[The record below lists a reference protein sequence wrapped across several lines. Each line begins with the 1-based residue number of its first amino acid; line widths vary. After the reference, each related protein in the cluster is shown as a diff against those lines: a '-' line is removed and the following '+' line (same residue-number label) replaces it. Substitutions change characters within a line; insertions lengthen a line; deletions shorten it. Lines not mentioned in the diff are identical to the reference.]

1 MGAATGVHGRAQES
15 ATMND
20 KAAKPT
26 KQAAAKAPPRPA
38 KTATTRKAPK
48 PAAKPAT
55 KPARKPAAKSVRQP
69 VQRAAT
75 TAKAQ
80 AAPVEELDREEKG
93 VKAGRP
99 SLYDPIFAKTAELV
113 CGVAGLTDEDLA
125 REFDVSVRTINRW
138 KQAHPEFR
146 EALMLGK
153 QRADNRVVN
162 ALFNNAVGF
171 RYEALDIRT
180 VGVGKGLSDIVQ
192 TPHEKFVE
200 PDTFAQQYWL
210 NNRRP
215 DQWKA
220 KVEVT
225 VEATA
230 MDVETANARFFER
243 MQQSLARQA
252 AVKAEREALGMTGD

>member
-1 MGAATGVHGRAQES
+1 
-15 ATMND
+15 MND

-75 TAKAQ
+75 ATKAQ
-80 AAPVEELDREEKG
+80 AAPVEELDREEKS

-162 ALFNNAVGF
+162 ALFN
-171 RYEALDIRT
+171 
-180 VGVGKGLSDIVQ
+180 LSLI
-192 TPHEKFVE
+192 HISE
-200 PDTFAQQYWL
+200 PT
-210 NNRRP
+210 RP
-215 DQWKA
+215 Y
-220 KVEVT
+220 
-225 VEATA
+225 
-230 MDVETANARFFER
+230 
-243 MQQSLARQA
+243 
-252 AVKAEREALGMTGD
+252 

>member
-1 MGAATGVHGRAQES
+1 MT
-15 ATMND
+15 D

-26 KQAAAKAPPRPA
+26 KQAAR
-38 KTATTRKAPK
+38 
-48 PAAKPAT
+48 KPAT
-55 KPARKPAAKSVRQP
+55 KAKPRAPKTVQATKPAAKSVRKTTPANPQARKSAAKPEP
-69 VQRAAT
+69 V
-75 TAKAQ
+75 
-80 AAPVEELDREEKG
+80 VELDREEKG

-99 SLYDPIFAKTAELV
+99 SLYDPAFAAMAEYV

-162 ALFNNAVGF
+162 ALYQNAIGY

-180 VGVGKGLSDIVQ
+180 VGVGKGLSEIVQ
-192 TPHEKFVE
+192 TPYEKFVE
-200 PDTFAQQYWL
+200 GDTFAQQYWL

-225 VEATA
+225 VEATV

-243 MQQSLARQA
+243 MQASLDRQA
-252 AVKAEREALGMTGD
+252 AVKAEREALGMKGD